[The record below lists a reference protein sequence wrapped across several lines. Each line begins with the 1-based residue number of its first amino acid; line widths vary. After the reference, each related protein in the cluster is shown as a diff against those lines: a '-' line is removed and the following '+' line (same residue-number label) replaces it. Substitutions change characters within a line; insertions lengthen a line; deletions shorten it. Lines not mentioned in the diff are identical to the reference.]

1 MNNHVDES
9 RLRETLHTLKP
20 NGALFEI
27 RVLIKQPRKKT
38 ISGYFTDVETAVKA
52 MQELT
57 LQGES
62 YFVTL
67 NDINRDCY
75 SRLQHDKFVD
85 APENTTSDTDID
97 GYRWILVDLD
107 PVRATGVSSSA
118 DELEKAHKMAKSV
131 YQFLKHEGFEE
142 PVIAMSGNGYHLL
155 YRVALLA
162 TEENTTLVQ
171 NFLQA
176 VSLQFSDEEVKVD
189 TANFNPSR
197 ICKLYG
203 TYAQKGAGTD
213 ERPHRMAY
221 IVSRPNDIKTT
232 PKAYIEK
239 VAGYLPKEER
249 PQRYNNYQPAQFNVV
264 DWMSKHGIRY
274 KEKSSGDYTKYILD
288 ECPFDHNHKAPDSMI
303 TVGRSG
309 AIGFRCLHNSCQN
322 YGWHDL
328 RLLFE
333 PDAYDNKYAADEER
347 INRGWREHKA
357 YNRDIDINY
366 TEPDGPMFYTM
377 QDILN
382 LPQETEEYIPC
393 GYEGI
398 DNRIGGLK
406 RGGITVVTGLRGGS
420 KTTAITDMALAAVND
435 GYNVIFYSGEQLPR
449 NFMRW
454 LMLKAAG
461 PDNVKPRENSRMQD
475 YVVPDNLQKKIAD
488 WMDGRLLLYNNDYG
502 NNFKQMAEE
511 LEKKIADQKTD
522 IVFLDNLM
530 ALDIRELNPFN
541 KYDAQKEFVCLLAE
555 MAKRTRTHIVFVAHP
570 RKASG
575 FLRLDD
581 ISGTGDLAN
590 MVDNAFIVH
599 RNNADFQ
606 RLTKEMF
613 KWKDDHEAY
622 TGTNVIEI
630 AKDREYGFQDV
641 FVPLHYDVKCKR
653 LKNGVADVIHY
664 KWENDFLDID
674 PDADIPF

>member
-1 MNNHVDES
+1 MNNHIDEA
-9 RLRETLHTLKP
+9 RLREALHTLKAP
-20 NGALFEI
+20 GSLFEVRI
-27 RVLIKQPRKKT
+27 LIKQPRRKT
-38 ISGYFTDVETAVKA
+38 ISGYFRNIDTAVRA
-52 MQELT
+52 MQNLH

-67 NDINRDCY
+67 NHINDDCY
-75 SRLQHDKFVD
+75 NRIQRDKFVD
-85 APENTTSDTDID
+85 PPENTTADTDII
-97 GYRWILVDLD
+97 GYNWILVDLD
-107 PVRATGVSSSA
+107 PVRTTGVSSSA
-118 DELEKAHKMAKSV
+118 EELEKARKMGQRV
-131 YQFLKHEGFEE
+131 YSFLKHEGFED

-155 YRVALLA
+155 YSVALRA
-162 TEENTTLVQ
+162 IEEHEVLVQ
-171 NFLQA
+171 NFLKA
-176 VSLQFSDEEVKVD
+176 VSLQFSDEFVQVD
-189 TANFNPSR
+189 TTNFNPSR
-197 ICKLYG
+197 VCKLYG
-203 TYAQKGAGTD
+203 TVAQKGTGTD
-213 ERPHRMAY
+213 ERPHRMSY
-221 IVSRPNDIKTT
+221 IVSRPQEIKTT
-232 PKAYIEK
+232 RKAYIEK

-249 PQRYNNYQPAQFNVV
+249 PQRYNNYQPAQFDVV

-274 KEKSSGDYTKYILD
+274 KEKPAGDYTKYVLD
-288 ECPFDHNHKAPDSMI
+288 ECPFNHNHKAPDSMI

-309 AIGFRCLHNSCQN
+309 AIGFRCLHNSCQG

-333 PDAYDNKYAADEER
+333 PDAYDDKTAEADAR
-347 INRGWREHKA
+347 INQGWKEHKA
-357 YNRDIDINY
+357 YNRDMEINY

-377 QDILN
+377 QDILD

-406 RGGITVVTGLRGGS
+406 RGGLTVVTGLRGGS
-420 KTTAITDMALAAVND
+420 KTTAITDMALTAVND
-435 GYNVIFYSGEQLPR
+435 GYNVVFYSGEQLPR

-461 PDNVKPRENSRMQD
+461 PDNVKVREGSRMED
-475 YVVPDNLQKKIAD
+475 YVVPERIQKKIAS
-488 WMDGRLLLYNNDYG
+488 WMDGSLLLYNNDYG

-511 LEKKIADQKTD
+511 LEKKIAEQKTD

-530 ALDIRELNPFN
+530 ALDIRELNPYD
-541 KYDAQKEFVCLLAE
+541 KYEAQKDFVCRLAE

-570 RKASG
+570 RKAVG

-599 RNNADFQ
+599 RNNADFY
-606 RLTKEMF
+606 RLSKQMF
-613 KWKDDHEAY
+613 KFPDDHDAY
-622 TGTNVIEI
+622 KGTNVIEI
-630 AKDREYGFQDV
+630 AKDREFGNQDV
-641 FVPLHYDVKCKR
+641 FIPLYYDMKSKR
-653 LKNGVADVIHY
+653 LKNGVADVMHY
-664 KWENDFLDID
+664 KWEDDFMTVD